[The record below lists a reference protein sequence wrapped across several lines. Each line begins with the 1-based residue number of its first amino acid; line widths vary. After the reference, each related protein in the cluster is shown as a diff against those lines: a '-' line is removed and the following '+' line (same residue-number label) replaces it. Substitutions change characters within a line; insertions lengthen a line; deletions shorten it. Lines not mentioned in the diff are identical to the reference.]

1 MTRHDLKQ
9 IDLFLQPFQ
18 ALFCEHSSSIT
29 RSLLTGQAPRR
40 KDPYL
45 TGREASSSLLG
56 MSSLVEEPVKQT
68 PMMEQWQRCK
78 ASAKGAL
85 LLFRMGDFYEA
96 FHEDAQVIAEVLEL
110 TLTQRG
116 GIPMCGVPWHTGDVY
131 IDRLV
136 ERGYKVAV
144 AEQTEDPKQAKG
156 LVKREIVRFVTP
168 GTLLNSSLLGDKSH
182 NFIVALT
189 QVGSIFG
196 LAFCDITTAT
206 FRVEE
211 VESAGELINELHRLN
226 PAEITLSKKFQEKHH
241 KLICEFEKIPLSTI
255 DEWRFEHQTACAYLS
270 GHFQLPHLDGFGLK
284 GMVAAINA
292 AGALLAYIHE
302 ELALSIT
309 HIREI
314 KPFTTKEV
322 LQLDKICQLNLE
334 LIQPLYGRERTSTLL
349 HVIDHTLTPMGGRH
363 IQEWLKKP
371 LIDVTKIKDRQDA
384 IEAFLADSQAA
395 LHLQREL
402 KEVRDLERLMMRACS
417 GLATPRD
424 LLALSTSIAKITP
437 IKAIVRSLRCTLL
450 FGCSERL
457 TELPALATRIQK
469 ALIDEPPARL
479 SEGNIFREGFHA
491 QLDELRALMQ
501 GGKDWLAR
509 YQITLKE
516 TTGIKNLKVSFNKI
530 FGYYIEVSKGQAHL
544 MPQSFDRR
552 QTLVNCE
559 RFISPD
565 LKEYESKVLT
575 AEERALRLEHELFL
589 QLRDET
595 AVHEGSI
602 FASARAIAEIDALLS
617 LATLARSRRYQRP
630 TVDLS
635 HTLSITEGR
644 HPVVEAHA
652 GQESFIPNDTH
663 LNAQERMM
671 LITGPNMAGKS
682 TYIRQVALIIILAQ
696 MGSYVPAKSAHIG
709 IVDRI
714 FTRIGAS
721 DDLSRGQSTFM
732 VEMSETANILNNIT
746 PRSLVILDEIGR
758 GTSTYDGVSIACA
771 VAEYLLATEA
781 KTLFATHYWELTELE
796 KTVPGAI
803 NYHASVQEWNDSI
816 VFLHKIVKGG
826 TDRSYGIHVA
836 RLAGLPLPVLT
847 RAALI
852 LSRLESRK
860 EQTRRSKKES
870 SETQLTLF

>member
-1 MTRHDLKQ
+1 
-9 IDLFLQPFQ
+9 
-18 ALFCEHSSSIT
+18 
-29 RSLLTGQAPRR
+29 
-40 KDPYL
+40 
-45 TGREASSSLLG
+45 
-56 MSSLVEEPVKQT
+56 MSSTVENSIKQT

-78 ASAKGAL
+78 ERAKGAL

-96 FHEDAQVIAEVLEL
+96 FHEDARVIAEELEL

-116 GIPMCGVPWHTGDVY
+116 GIPMCGVPWHTGDNY

-136 ERGYKVAV
+136 EKGYKVAV

-168 GTLLNSSLLGDKSH
+168 GTVVSSGLLGDKSN
-182 NFIVALT
+182 NFIAAVT
-189 QVGSIFG
+189 QVGSVFG
-196 LAFCDITTAT
+196 LAVCDITTAT
-206 FRVEE
+206 FRVVE
-211 VESAGELINELHRLN
+211 VDSPIELVNELHRLD
-226 PAEITLSKKFQEKHH
+226 PSEVVASKKFQEKQSAI
-241 KLICEFEKIPLSTI
+241 LREFEKVPLSTV
-255 DEWRFEHQTACAYLS
+255 DEWRFEHQTSYGYLS
-270 GHFQLPHLDGFGLK
+270 GHFQVPHLDGFGLR

-292 AGALLAYIHE
+292 AGALLAYMHE
-302 ELALSIT
+302 ELALSIA
-309 HIREI
+309 HVREI
-314 KPFTTKEV
+314 KPYTTKET
-322 LQLDKICQLNLE
+322 LQLDKTCQLNLE
-334 LIQPLYGRERTSTLL
+334 LTQPLQERGRKSTLL
-349 HVIDHTLTPMGGRH
+349 HVIDHTLTPMGGRQ
-363 IQEWLKKP
+363 IREWLKKP
-371 LIDVTKIKDRQDA
+371 LLDVEEIMQRHDA
-384 IEAFLADSQAA
+384 IEAFLAVPESA
-395 LHLQREL
+395 LRLQREL
-402 KEVRDLERLMMRACS
+402 KEVRDLERLMMKTCA
-417 GLATPRD
+417 GFATPRD
-424 LLALSTSIAKITP
+424 LVALSASVAKIGP
-437 IKAIVRSLRCTLL
+437 IKALVRSVSSALL
-450 FGCSERL
+450 FRCSEKL
-457 TELPALATRIQK
+457 TELSALASQIK
-469 ALIDEPPARL
+469 NALVDEPPVRI
-479 SEGNIFREGFHA
+479 SEGNIFRDGFDA
-491 QLDELRALMQ
+491 RLDDLRALMQ

-530 FGYYIEVSKGQAHL
+530 FGYYIEVSKGQAHQ
-544 MPQSFDRR
+544 MPPSFDRR

-575 AEERALRLEHELFL
+575 AEERALGLEQELFL
-589 QLRDET
+589 KLRAEVAT
-595 AVHEGSI
+595 YERSV

-617 LATLARSRRYQRP
+617 LAHVARQYRYCRP

-635 HTLSITEGR
+635 HTLVITDGR

-652 GQESFIPNDTH
+652 GKESFIPNDTH

-682 TYIRQVALIIILAQ
+682 TYIRQVALIVILAQ
-696 MGSYVPAKSAHIG
+696 MGSFVPARSAHIG
-709 IVDRI
+709 VVDRI

-746 PRSLVILDEIGR
+746 HRSLVILDEIGR

-796 KTVPGAI
+796 QTTPGAV
-803 NYHASVQEWNDSI
+803 NYHVSVQEWNNTI
-816 VFLHKIVKGG
+816 VFLHKIAKGG

-836 RLAGLPLPVLT
+836 RLAGLPLPVIG
-847 RAALI
+847 RATAI

-860 EQTRRSKKES
+860 EQARRTKKAS
-870 SETQLTLF
+870 SDTQLTLF